1 MTTGAFDWA
10 MWMQRSD
17 RVDTT
22 QVIPNVLRA
31 QYSIELELNT
41 GDGDGWLGPTQ
52 AGDIIY
58 KPLWPIK

>member
-1 MTTGAFDWA
+1 